1 MTHESRSLGGKMAT
15 PNIEQPMRHSLPEDL
30 IERLAEFWC
39 EALLANLRRHPIE
52 PSEQKAS

>member
-1 MTHESRSLGGKMAT
+1 MAT